1 MSISSVQ
8 KKIKTDEYIVELAQ
22 KGIKPNNYEVNKMLT
37 EHFDNHIIGMPY
49 YTPIMQKPYDVSSK
63 DDYNHNF
70 SSIGED
76 LKTIYRASTEANNT
90 AIAMQEYYDSEKI
103 RIMQELDN
111 LALRIKNASSSLK
124 ANRISEQYVESFNNY
139 YNLEFYGDTDRSIPY
154 TTSFVDLLQK
164 NSYIPKINNSINK
177 INISDATISIVNSKN
192 SELKPS
198 KGNVYDILNDIF
210 NEYVMIT
217 QTDEDGSKSK
227 AVTINIDFGKSIL
240 FNSVLFKYTSATNM
254 VNTLYLSEDGNT
266 YVPTYD
272 ISTPMLSEW
281 SFPEKKVRFIRI
293 KCVKEEADGISA
305 LNSSTNIN
313 QYYFLFKNVSIAY
326 EKYSKTSVLVTKPI
340 SFENI
345 ISSIRLDAEDMIFS
359 HTRIDYF
366 IGYDNGS
373 NKIGWDAIKNHSEH
387 ELYMFEKKNK
397 IANAH
402 VEKFAV
408 NDPLL
413 DGYAIFELP
422 RYVNTGTIKVIPG
435 YNMWDVKRYNN
446 APAGFSIISGD
457 ITNYVNNSPVVQ
469 MFMDCEKY
477 TDFEIKT
484 NTLYIFTQYVS
495 LNKAEIMNGRSL
507 MVVNKNKRVST
518 AEIKIFVNG
527 YETSKYNNNLY
538 SFMLR
543 KGVNKIQIAI
553 FCPSENAI
561 THTLKHNINMKSL
574 TNDVFAM
581 TPMKYANNAM
591 LSAMPNDSYKYYTIK
606 DHCIYVKPDP
616 RDMARS
622 YLTDM
627 PYFIKFS
634 SLKQDLND
642 LFKDGKFTFRLMAV
656 FNSDDN
662 NTSPRLNNIRITG
675 R

>member
-37 EHFDNHIIGMPY
+37 EHFDNHIMGMPY

-70 SSIGED
+70 SSMDED
-76 LKTIYRASTEANNT
+76 LKTIYCASTEANNT

-124 ANRISEQYVESFNNY
+124 ANRVSEQYVESFNNY
-139 YNLEFYGDTDRSIPY
+139 YNIEFYGDTDRNIPY
-154 TTSFVDLLQK
+154 TTCFTDLLQK
-164 NSYIPKINNSINK
+164 NAYIPKINNSINK
-177 INISDATISIVNSKN
+177 ININDATITIIDDKKIAV
-192 SELKPS
+192 KPS
-198 KGNVYDILNDIF
+198 KGNINDILNDIF

-217 QTDEDGSKSK
+217 CTSEDGNSSKSI
-227 AVTINIDFGKSIL
+227 TIDIDFGKDIL
-240 FNSVLFKYTSATNM
+240 FNAVLFKYTSATSM

-272 ISTPMLSEW
+272 ISTPMLAEW
-281 SFPEKKVRFIRI
+281 NFPEKKVRFIRI
-293 KCVKEEADGISA
+293 KCVKEEADGISSI
-305 LNSSTNIN
+305 NSSTEIN
-313 QYYFLFKNVSIAY
+313 QYYFLFKNISIAY

-345 ISSIRLDAEDMIFS
+345 ISSIKLDAEDMIFS

-402 VEKFAV
+402 VEKFAH
-408 NDPLL
+408 NDLLL

-435 YNMWDVKRYNN
+435 YNMWDVRRYND
-446 APAGFSIISGD
+446 APSGFSLSGND
-457 ITNYVNNSPVVQ
+457 ITSYVNNSPVVQ
-469 MFMDCEKY
+469 MFMDCERY

-484 NTLYIFTQYVS
+484 NTLYVFTQYVC
-495 LNKAEIMNGRSL
+495 LDKAEIMNNRSL
-507 MVVNKNKRVST
+507 MVALGNKRVST
-518 AEIKIFVNG
+518 AEIKVFVNG
-527 YETSKYNNNLY
+527 YETAKYNNNFY

-543 KGVNKIQIAI
+543 KGTNKIQIAI
-553 FCPSENAI
+553 YCPSRYASI
-561 THTLKHNINMKSL
+561 YTLKHNINMKTL

-581 TPMKYANNAM
+581 PPMKYANNAT

-634 SLKQDLND
+634 SLKPDLND

-656 FNSDDN
+656 FNTEDN
-662 NTSPRLNNIRITG
+662 NVSPRLNNIRITG